1 MNSKHISLKGR
12 VFGRD
17 FIYRKRVSKS
27 RYSIT
32 QLKLLSRYS
41 ITQLK
46 LFTRIDIGKRCLYI
60 SKSPTAFWNMQ
71 GVVSNEER
79 DYVIHSA

>member
-17 FIYRKRVSKS
+17 FIYRKRVNK
-27 RYSIT
+27 R
-32 QLKLLSRYS
+32 RYS

-60 SKSPTAFWNMQ
+60 SKEPTAFWNMQ

>member
-27 RYSIT
+27 LLMFYSGPEMPCF
-32 QLKLLSRYS
+32 LS
-41 ITQLK
+41 IAK
-46 LFTRIDIGKRCLYI
+46 
-60 SKSPTAFWNMQ
+60 
-71 GVVSNEER
+71 
-79 DYVIHSA
+79 